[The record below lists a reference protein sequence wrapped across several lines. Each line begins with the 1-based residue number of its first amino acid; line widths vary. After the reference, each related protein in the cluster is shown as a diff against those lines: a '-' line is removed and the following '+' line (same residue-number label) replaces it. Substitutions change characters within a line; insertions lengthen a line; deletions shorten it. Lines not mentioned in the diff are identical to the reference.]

1 MRHIHQVLPLAF
13 LCAPLSCTAAMPAAA
28 EAPVVHAEDVDRRA
42 AEEADA
48 QESAAAAPA
57 DRTQKVPRLDVWGD
71 YRWLYGKARMEL
83 PSVHQKRDVFL
94 STRRFRIAP
103 TVHLGGGW
111 SVGGMLEDI
120 RYDKDTIAGAHKND
134 RHLYLSRLYAEHE
147 NGHGAKI
154 RAGRFIF
161 TPFEGNVFD
170 KRVEGVRWRYG
181 DKSVGMTSV
190 FYGRTVAP
198 TGDKRKRGIILGY
211 ERNWTKWMG
220 GAFYYDLET
229 ELPAVTRAAVRRNPL
244 ALHNGIDRQRIL
256 ELLAGYRFDRYR
268 SLEFEYLHGH
278 ARTDLDHYDDKGH
291 GYVATLRLRP
301 SPDVEKAGD
310 YGAWISYYHQPRAT
324 YLHHAMD
331 GDPTFF
337 GRAGFRGWGA
347 RADIVLVRG
356 VALAVEGFDLR
367 PARPATPLFMG
378 RTFSGARQRVLGM
391 SLTAYF

>member
-28 EAPVVHAEDVDRRA
+28 EAPVVHAEDADRRT
-42 AEEADA
+42 AEEAGA

-57 DRTQKVPRLDVWGD
+57 DRTQKVPRLNVWGD

-154 RAGRFIF
+154 RVGRFIF

-170 KRVEGVRWRYG
+170 KRVEGGRWRYG

-367 PARPATPLFMG
+367 PARPVTPLFMG

>member
-28 EAPVVHAEDVDRRA
+28 EAPVVHAEDADCRA
-42 AEEADA
+42 AEEAGA

-154 RAGRFIF
+154 RVGRFIF

-170 KRVEGVRWRYG
+170 KRVEGGRWRYG

-367 PARPATPLFMG
+367 PARPVTPLFMG

>member
-28 EAPVVHAEDVDRRA
+28 EAPVVHAEDADRRA

-331 GDPTFF
+331 GDPTFL

>member
-1 MRHIHQVLPLAF
+1 MRHIHHLVPLA
-13 LCAPLSCTAAMPAAA
+13 LMGASLSCAVPATAASLPPDAA
-28 EAPVVHAEDVDRRA
+28 EQSAEAEQSVDTTN
-42 AEEADA
+42 AEK
-48 QESAAAAPA
+48 
-57 DRTQKVPRLDVWGD
+57 TPRFEFWGD

-83 PSVHQKRDVFL
+83 PSVQQQRDVFL

-103 TVHLGGGW
+103 TAHLGGGW
-111 SVGGMLEDI
+111 SVSGMLEDI
-120 RYDKDTIAGAHKND
+120 RYDKDTIAGAHRND

-161 TPFEGNVFD
+161 TPIEGSVFD

-181 DKSVGMTSV
+181 DKSVGMTSI
-190 FYGRTVAP
+190 FYGRTVAR
-198 TGDKRKRGIILGY
+198 TGDKRKRGVILGY
-211 ERNWTKWMG
+211 ERNRAKWMG
-220 GAFYYDLET
+220 GAFYYDMET
-229 ELPAVTRAAVRRNPL
+229 ELPAVTRERAMKDPL
-244 ALHNGIDRQRIL
+244 ALHNGIDHQRIF
-256 ELLAGYRFDRYR
+256 ELFAGYRFDRYR
-268 SLEFEYLHGH
+268 SLEVEYLHGR
-278 ARTDLDHYDDKGH
+278 AETDLDRYDDEGH

-310 YGAWISYYHQPRAT
+310 YGAWIAYYHQPRAT

-331 GDPTFF
+331 GDPSFF

-347 RADIVLVRG
+347 RADIVLARG

-367 PARPATPLFMG
+367 PARSGTPLFGG
-378 RTFSGARQRVLGM
+378 RTFDGARQKVLGM

>member
-28 EAPVVHAEDVDRRA
+28 EAPVVHAEDADRRA

-220 GAFYYDLET
+220 GAFYYDMET

-278 ARTDLDHYDDKGH
+278 ARTDLDHYEDKGH

>member
-154 RAGRFIF
+154 RVGRFIF

-211 ERNWTKWMG
+211 ERNWTKWKG
-220 GAFYYDLET
+220 GAFYYDMET

-268 SLEFEYLHGH
+268 SFEFEYLHGR
-278 ARTDLDHYDDKGH
+278 AETDLDRYDDKGH

>member
-13 LCAPLSCTAAMPAAA
+13 LCAPLSCAAAMPAAA
-28 EAPVVHAEDVDRRA
+28 EAPVVHAEDADRRA
-42 AEEADA
+42 AEEAGA

-154 RAGRFIF
+154 RVGRFIF

-367 PARPATPLFMG
+367 PARPATSLFMG

>member
-13 LCAPLSCTAAMPAAA
+13 LCVPLSCAAGMPAAA
-28 EAPVVHAEDVDRRA
+28 EAPVVHAEDADRRA

-120 RYDKDTIAGAHKND
+120 RYDKDTIAGAHRND

-161 TPFEGNVFD
+161 TPIEGNVFD

-181 DKSVGMTSV
+181 DKNVGMTSI
-190 FYGRTVAP
+190 FYGRTVAR
-198 TGDKRKRGIILGY
+198 TGDHRKRGIILGY

-220 GAFYYDLET
+220 GAFYYDMET
-229 ELPAVTRAAVRRNPL
+229 ELSAVTRERAMKDPL
-244 ALHNGIDRQRIL
+244 AIHNGIDHQRIL
-256 ELLAGYRFDRYR
+256 ELFAGYRFDRYR
-268 SLEFEYLHGH
+268 SLEVEYLHGR
-278 ARTDLDHYDDKGH
+278 AETDLDRYDDEGH

-310 YGAWISYYHQPRAT
+310 YGAWIAYYHQPRAT
-324 YLHHAMD
+324 YLHHVMD

>member
-1 MRHIHQVLPLAF
+1 MRHIQHLVPLA
-13 LCAPLSCTAAMPAAA
+13 LMGASLSCAVPAAA
-28 EAPVVHAEDVDRRA
+28 AALPPDA
-42 AEEADA
+42 AEQSAEAE
-48 QESAAAAPA
+48 QPA
-57 DRTQKVPRLDVWGD
+57 DTANAEKTPRFEFWGD
-71 YRWLYGKARMEL
+71 YRWLYGKAHMEL
-83 PSVHQKRDVFL
+83 PSVHQQRDVYL

-103 TVHLGGGW
+103 TAHLGGGW
-111 SVGGMLEDI
+111 SVSGMLEDI
-120 RYDKDTIAGAHKND
+120 RYDKDTIAGAHRND

-161 TPFEGNVFD
+161 TPIEGNVFD

-181 DKSVGMTSV
+181 DKSVGMTSI
-190 FYGRTVAP
+190 FYGRTVAR
-198 TGDKRKRGIILGY
+198 TGDKRKRGVILGY

-220 GAFYYDLET
+220 GAFYYDMET
-229 ELPAVTRAAVRRNPL
+229 ELPAVTRMQAMKDPL
-244 ALHNGIDRQRIL
+244 ALHNGIDHQRIL
-256 ELLAGYRFDRYR
+256 ELFAGYRFDRYR
-268 SLEFEYLHGH
+268 SLEVEYLHGR
-278 ARTDLDHYDDKGH
+278 AETDLDRYDDEGH

-310 YGAWISYYHQPRAT
+310 YGAWIAYYHQPRAT

-347 RADIVLVRG
+347 RADIVLARG

-367 PARPATPLFMG
+367 PARSGTPLFMG
-378 RTFSGARQRVLGM
+378 RTYDGARQKVLGM

>member
-28 EAPVVHAEDVDRRA
+28 EAPVVHAEDADCRA
-42 AEEADA
+42 AEEAGA

-154 RAGRFIF
+154 RVGRFIF

-268 SLEFEYLHGH
+268 SFEFEYLHGH

-367 PARPATPLFMG
+367 PARPATSLFMG
-378 RTFSGARQRVLGM
+378 RTFCGARQRVLGM

>member
-13 LCAPLSCTAAMPAAA
+13 LCAPLSCAAAMPAAA
-28 EAPVVHAEDVDRRA
+28 EAPVVHAEDADRRA

-103 TVHLGGGW
+103 TVHLDGGW

-220 GAFYYDLET
+220 GAFYYDMET

-278 ARTDLDHYDDKGH
+278 ARTDLDRYDDKGH

-367 PARPATPLFMG
+367 PARPATSLFMG

>member
-28 EAPVVHAEDVDRRA
+28 EAPVVHAEDADRRT
-42 AEEADA
+42 AEEAGA

-154 RAGRFIF
+154 RVGRFIF

-170 KRVEGVRWRYG
+170 KRVEGGRWRYG

-367 PARPATPLFMG
+367 PARPVTPLFMG

>member
-28 EAPVVHAEDVDRRA
+28 EAPVVHAEDADRRA

-94 STRRFRIAP
+94 STRRFRIVP

-268 SLEFEYLHGH
+268 SLEVEYLHGR
-278 ARTDLDHYDDKGH
+278 AETDLDHYDDEGH